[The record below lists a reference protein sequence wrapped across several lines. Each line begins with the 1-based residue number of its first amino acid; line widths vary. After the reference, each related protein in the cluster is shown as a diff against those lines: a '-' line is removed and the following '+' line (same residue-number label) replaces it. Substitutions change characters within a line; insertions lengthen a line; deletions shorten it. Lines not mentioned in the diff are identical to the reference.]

1 MAINVWG
8 STMDKVYPSGIL
20 RGIVRYKDTGN
31 NSHKVKG
38 GNNNMKTKIWV
49 GPKVLRA
56 QHRRSSS
63 WGGIPSL

>member
-38 GNNNMKTKIWV
+38 GNNNIKKKNKRKTKIRV
-49 GPKVLRA
+49 GPRVLRA
-56 QHRRSSS
+56 
-63 WGGIPSL
+63 